1 MQHKLMY
8 FHSKTIL
15 TIVMLLTFIA
25 SLFSVEWGGEL
36 VHAGGWTTML
46 QMIQGMLQPD
56 FSLEILKLAFMSAWI
71 TLAYAVAGMTLAVL
85 FGFVFGVLSSGILL
99 KNRGASH
106 YAVKNFFRGMLG
118 FLRAIH
124 ELVWALLFVAATGI
138 SPFAAIF
145 AIAIP
150 YSGILGRVF
159 SDIFTNVPEKPLQSL
174 RANGATRLQQL
185 LYGYL
190 PFAAPDLISYAFYRF
205 ECAIRSSAIM
215 SFIGLGGLG
224 FQIQLSMQD
233 LHYDE
238 VWTFLI
244 FLIGMVMIVDLWSQ
258 MLRKRLVA

>member
-1 MQHKLMY
+1 M
-8 FHSKTIL
+8 
-15 TIVMLLTFIA
+15 V
-25 SLFSVEWGGEL
+25 
-36 VHAGGWTTML
+36 
-46 QMIQGMLQPD
+46 QMIQGMLHPD
-56 FSLEILKLAFMSAWI
+56 FSLETLRLAFRSAWI

-85 FGFVFGVLSSGILL
+85 FGFVFGVLSSGILMPV
-99 KNRGASH
+99 RGASH
-106 YAVKNFFRGMLG
+106 YVVKNFFRGLLG
-118 FLRAIH
+118 FSRAIH
-124 ELVWALLFVAATGI
+124 ELIWALLFVAATGI

-159 SDIFTNVPEKPLQSL
+159 SDIFTNVPEKPLHAL
-174 RANGATRLQQL
+174 RAIGATRLQQL

-190 PFAAPDLISYAFYRF
+190 PFAAPDLVSYAFYRF

-233 LHYDE
+233 LNYDE
-238 VWTFLI
+238 VWTFLY